1 MSFHL
6 AYLKLNTDFFLSG
19 RPTAEKLQYALV
31 PVDLL
36 DRGQWYLDRVD
47 LNGRPMGKFPAMPE
61 LLRTLRRPE
70 IEPGTEDPIERR
82 LIEHLKGRA
91 LAASHV
97 VPEIV
102 ATQRTPGWSKM
113 RLPAQVIAE
122 LQRLGGAG
130 EWVRA

>member
-6 AYLKLNTDFFLSG
+6 AYLKLNTDFFMSG
-19 RPTAEKLQYALV
+19 KPTSEKLHYALV
-31 PVDLL
+31 PVDLPA
-36 DRGQWYLDRVD
+36 GEQWYLDRVD
-47 LNGRPMGKFPAMPE
+47 LNGRPMGRFPAMPE
-61 LLRTLRRPE
+61 FLRTLRRPE

-102 ATQRTPGWSKM
+102 ATLRTPGWSKM

>member
-19 RPTAEKLQYALV
+19 KPTSEKLQYALV
-31 PVDLL
+31 PVELPAS
-36 DRGQWYLDRVD
+36 GQWYLERVD
-47 LNGRPMGKFPAMPE
+47 LNGRPMGRFPAMPE
-61 LLRTLRRPE
+61 FLRTLRRPE

-97 VPEIV
+97 VPPIV

-113 RLPAQVIAE
+113 RLPAQVVAE
-122 LQRLGGAG
+122 LQRLGGA
-130 EWVRA
+130 A

>member
-6 AYLKLNTDFFLSG
+6 AYLKMNTDFFMSG
-19 RPTAEKLQYALV
+19 KPTSEKLQYALV
-31 PVDLL
+31 PVNLPAG
-36 DRGQWYLDRVD
+36 GQWYLDRID
-47 LNGRPMGKFPAMPE
+47 LNGRPMGRFPAMPE
-61 LLRTLRRPE
+61 LLRTLRRPG
-70 IEPGTEDPIERR
+70 IEMGTEDPVERR

-102 ATQRTPGWSKM
+102 ATQRTPGWSKL

-122 LQRLGGAG
+122 LHRLGGAG
-130 EWVRA
+130 NG

>member
-19 RPTAEKLQYALV
+19 KPTSEKLQYALV
-31 PVDLL
+31 PVELPA
-36 DRGQWYLDRVD
+36 GQQWYLDRID
-47 LNGRPMGKFPAMPE
+47 LNGRPMGRFPALPE

-70 IEPGTEDPIERR
+70 IVPGTEDPLERR
-82 LIEHLKGRA
+82 LIEHVKGRA

-97 VPEIV
+97 LPEIV
-102 ATQRTPGWSKM
+102 ATQRTPGWSKL

-122 LQRLGGAG
+122 LHRLGGAG
-130 EWVRA
+130 NG

>member
-19 RPTAEKLQYALV
+19 KPTSEKLQYALV
-31 PVDLL
+31 PVELPAS
-36 DRGQWYLDRVD
+36 GQWYLERVD
-47 LNGRPMGKFPAMPE
+47 LNGRPMGKFPALPE
-61 LLRTLRRPE
+61 FLRSLRRPE
-70 IEPGTEDPIERR
+70 IPPGTEDPREVR

-91 LAASHV
+91 LAAAHV

-122 LQRLGGAG
+122 LQRLGGA
-130 EWVRA
+130 A